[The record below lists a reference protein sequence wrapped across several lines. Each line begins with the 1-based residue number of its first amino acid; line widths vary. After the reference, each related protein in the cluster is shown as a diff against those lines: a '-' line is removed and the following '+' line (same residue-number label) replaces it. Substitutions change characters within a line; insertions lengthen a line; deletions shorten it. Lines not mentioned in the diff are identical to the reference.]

1 MNQGDVVEYC
11 NLELRF
17 DRRQIHHFI
26 KDLIQEGYSLYWSE
40 TDRQFVISI
49 RTGRRLVKLN
59 FVRIHHRFKIIGDYA
74 FKDEKL
80 ALLMEKLI
88 NDSRGHAVVKRISD
102 RQILIENIMFGELIR
117 LVEVSGM
124 EHKVL
129 YQKHPAVT
137 IEEMMQAFQSKRA
150 EVRAKVLRMELDNE
164 LAVLYDALERQ
175 DERQVEASKQKLAG
189 MRQEMLLLEL

>member
-1 MNQGDVVEYC
+1 VEYC

-26 KDLIQEGYSLYWSE
+26 KDLIREGYSLYWSE

-49 RTGRRLVKLN
+49 RTGRRLVKLK
-59 FVRIHHRFKIIGDYA
+59 FVRIYHRFKIIGDYA
-74 FKDEKL
+74 FEDEKL
-80 ALLMEKLI
+80 AMLMEKLI

-129 YQKHPAVT
+129 YQKRPAVT

-150 EVRAKVLRMELDNE
+150 EVRAKVLRMELDYE
-164 LAVLYDALERQ
+164 LAVLHDALERQ